1 MRPAYFAWIFPSLLR
16 QSKRA
21 EERSDPAEMRAA
33 RRRAQ
38 VAADRIE
45 VALGAGSVVK
55 LGGAGLAQAPA
66 DKIGALAKLGSDLR
80 DYAGQSCWGVGLT
93 VKEAEIARDHAAKY
107 GQALVAYSPV
117 LGGGLKK
124 SEEISKALK
133 DVSVGQRI
141 DKPSTSGQV
150 YDYNHVLA
158 PQLKDAGYGIEIHEG
173 LPSVVGR
180 RLSASV
186 LHAGKPVGH
195 VTGDII
201 GDRLDV
207 EMSRIDPQHA
217 GKKLGRAAYEALM
230 AHALNNLQV
239 KGVSS
244 DSISDAGEATHIAL
258 ASKHGLDY
266 QRRGRGYEYALSK
279 EEHTPTHQLEA
290 ILRDAA
296 DAYEE
301 RQLAAR
307 RADGDRLSQA
317 RAKAAAAIDG
327 LRAGGRLERQAQED
341 PDGYQATMA
350 LIEATQEAL
359 AKGGTFKGLPI
370 PHISK
375 IKGSPVGTVL
385 MGKIKVDT
393 AEGPK
398 WRGARGGLVRESRPA
413 AVGGK
418 MGAVAS
424 ARLGR

>member
-16 QSKRA
+16 QAKRA
-21 EERSDPAEMRAA
+21 ESSSDPAEMRAA

-38 VAADRIE
+38 VVADRIE

-66 DKIGALAKLGSDLR
+66 DKIGALAKLGDDLR

-117 LGGGLKK
+117 LGGLKK
-124 SEEISKALK
+124 SE
-133 DVSVGQRI
+133 DDRPVTPG
-141 DKPSTSGQV
+141 
-150 YDYNHVLA
+150 
-158 PQLKDAGYGIEIHEG
+158 DAS
-173 LPSVVGR
+173 P
-180 RLSASV
+180 
-186 LHAGKPVGH
+186 
-195 VTGDII
+195 
-201 GDRLDV
+201 
-207 EMSRIDPQHA
+207 M
-217 GKKLGRAAYEALM
+217 AA
-230 AHALNNLQV
+230 
-239 KGVSS
+239 
-244 DSISDAGEATHIAL
+244 
-258 ASKHGLDY
+258 
-266 QRRGRGYEYALSK
+266 
-279 EEHTPTHQLEA
+279 HQFEA

-307 RADGDRLSQA
+307 RAEGDRLSQA

-341 PDGYQATMA
+341 PDGYQATVA

-370 PHISK
+370 PRIPK

-398 WRGARGGLVRESRPA
+398 WRGARGGLVRESQPA
-413 AVGGK
+413 AMGGK
-418 MGAVAS
+418 VGAVAS

>member
-38 VAADRIE
+38 VVADRIE

-66 DKIGALAKLGSDLR
+66 DKIGALAKLGDDLR

-124 SEEISKALK
+124 SE
-133 DVSVGQRI
+133 DDRPV
-141 DKPSTSGQV
+141 
-150 YDYNHVLA
+150 A
-158 PQLKDAGYGIEIHEG
+158 PGNEPA
-173 LPSVVGR
+173 P
-180 RLSASV
+180 
-186 LHAGKPVGH
+186 
-195 VTGDII
+195 
-201 GDRLDV
+201 
-207 EMSRIDPQHA
+207 M
-217 GKKLGRAAYEALM
+217 AA
-230 AHALNNLQV
+230 
-239 KGVSS
+239 
-244 DSISDAGEATHIAL
+244 
-258 ASKHGLDY
+258 
-266 QRRGRGYEYALSK
+266 
-279 EEHTPTHQLEA
+279 HQLEA

-307 RADGDRLSQA
+307 RAEGDRLSQA

-341 PDGYQATMA
+341 PDGYQAMMA

-359 AKGGTFKGLPI
+359 VKGGTFKGLPI
-370 PHISK
+370 PRISK

-398 WRGARGGLVRESRPA
+398 WRGARGGLVRESQPA
-413 AVGGK
+413 AEGGK